1 MNNSISQS
9 LREYY
14 QLEAHSVDDKIE
26 AVRAT
31 QEDVQILRCSYNSP
45 LMLVSG
51 IAYAP
56 SGEPMG
62 NCSRSR
68 RSCPAPASKHQL
80 RPGNMV
86 PGCDEVLKEEDQNVQ
101 NECLSGP
108 CKDLGRA

>member
-56 SGEPMG
+56 SGEPMEY
-62 NCSRSR
+62 SRTLWIGDSVR
-68 RSCPAPASKHQL
+68 FHLHLQR
-80 RPGNMV
+80 
-86 PGCDEVLKEEDQNVQ
+86 
-101 NECLSGP
+101 NEKNGP
-108 CKDLGRA
+108 MSLHG

>member
-56 SGEPMG
+56 SGELGFGVWGLGIGP
-62 NCSRSR
+62 NPQSPIPNPQS
-68 RSCPAPASKHQL
+68 PIPNPQL
-80 RPGNMV
+80 I
-86 PGCDEVLKEEDQNVQ
+86 KIYQNFK
-101 NECLSGP
+101 NI
-108 CKDLGRA
+108 